1 MSNILKIE
9 NIHTMKKK
17 KRCRIRQ
24 GDKMRKKYLESLGHF
39 RRKDRSVIEAK
50 TDNYEPHDELEL
62 KSSFYH
68 SDGNCFWRK
77 IIQ

>member
-1 MSNILKIE
+1 
-9 NIHTMKKK
+9 
-17 KRCRIRQ
+17 
-24 GDKMRKKYLESLGHF
+24 MRKKYLESLGHF

-50 TDNYEPHDELEL
+50 TDNYDPHDELEF